1 MKNWRGKLRGDGQ
14 GRVEELMPRYVFLKT
29 LEALERGTINVA
41 TQALQ
46 QGGRPWRYTP
56 FVVTS
61 LMAALGGVEV
71 SRLRQVE

>member
-1 MKNWRGKLRGDGQ
+1 
-14 GRVEELMPRYVFLKT
+14 MPRYVFLKT

-61 LMAALGGVEV
+61 LMAALARGGSLEIASSGVMGGLP
-71 SRLRQVE
+71 SRR